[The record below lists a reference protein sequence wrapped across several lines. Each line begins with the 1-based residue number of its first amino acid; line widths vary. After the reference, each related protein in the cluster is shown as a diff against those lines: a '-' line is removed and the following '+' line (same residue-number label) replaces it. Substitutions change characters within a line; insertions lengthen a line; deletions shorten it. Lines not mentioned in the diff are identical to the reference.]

1 MLNFEYK
8 GISQGKYVEGEIEA
22 LNNAE
27 AAHKLKDKK
36 VIITKLKETKK
47 KKVVTKKEKT
57 SFSFGTGIKPQEIL
71 IFCKQFATM
80 LRAGLPVLNTL
91 DMLEGQTSR
100 PPMKKVISTIK
111 KDLESGNALSK
122 CFEKHT
128 KIFDTVVVNL
138 IKAGEASGK
147 LDTFLQK
154 IVTNLEKREK
164 IKSQIKSALF
174 YPGVLFSVAILVTVF
189 MLMNVVPTFV
199 NMYEGM
205 GMADDL
211 PTPTAVI
218 MSMSEF
224 VRSSGGFFL
233 LVFIISF
240 VFGFKFLIKKNY
252 EVRKNWHRIMMK
264 LPIFGN
270 LIRKSILAKVSL
282 VLGNLNQ
289 AGVDLIESIDI
300 AKSVTDN
307 VIVVEALERIKKG
320 VFSGETLADLFNKE
334 KIFPP
339 TFSQLISV
347 GEQTG
352 SLDEMFGSV
361 ALYYE
366 EEFDVAVANL
376 ASLIEPIMIVFM
388 GITIG
393 GLMLAMYAPIFNVG
407 AIIGWLLVI
416 LGLIKI
422 IDLFEDNLHNNK
434 NIKTLMRI

>member
-8 GISQGKYVEGEIEA
+8 GIALGKYVEGEIEA

-47 KKVVTKKEKT
+47 KKEVSKKEKT

-122 CFEKHT
+122 CFEKHS

-233 LVFIISF
+233 LMFIISF

-270 LIRKSILAKVSL
+270 LIQKSILAKVSL

-320 VFSGETLADLFNKE
+320 VFSGETLTDLFNKE

-407 AIIGWLLVI
+407 AIIG
-416 LGLIKI
+416 
-422 IDLFEDNLHNNK
+422 
-434 NIKTLMRI
+434 

>member
-8 GISQGKYVEGEIEA
+8 GISYGKYVEGEIEA

-27 AAHKLKDKK
+27 AAHKLKEQK

-47 KKVVTKKEKT
+47 KKPVVKKDKK
-57 SFSFGTGIKPQEIL
+57 SFSFGTGIKAQEIL

-91 DMLEGQTSR
+91 EMLDGQTKK
-100 PPMKKVISTIK
+100 PGMKNVIQTIK

-122 CFEKHT
+122 CFEKHP
-128 KIFDTVVVNL
+128 KVFDTVVVNL

-154 IVTNLEKREK
+154 IVVSLEKREK

-205 GMADDL
+205 GMGDDL

-224 VRSSGGFFL
+224 IRSSGGFFL
-233 LVFIISF
+233 LVFLILF
-240 VFGFKFLIKKNY
+240 VVGFKFLINKNY
-252 EVRKNWHRIMMK
+252 NIKKTWHQALLKM
-264 LPIFGN
+264 PVFGN
-270 LIRKSILAKVSL
+270 LINKSILAKVSL

-307 VIVVEALERIKKG
+307 VVVIESLENIKKG
-320 VFSGETLADLFNKE
+320 VFSGETLTDLFHKE

-361 ALYYE
+361 AIYYE
-366 EEFDVAVANL
+366 EEFDVAVGNL
-376 ASLIEPIMIVFM
+376 SSLIEPIMIVFM

-407 AIIGWLLVI
+407 AII
-416 LGLIKI
+416 
-422 IDLFEDNLHNNK
+422 N
-434 NIKTLMRI
+434 

>member
-8 GISQGKYVEGEIEA
+8 GISYGKYVEGEIEA

-27 AAHKLKDKK
+27 AAHKLKEQK

-47 KKVVTKKEKT
+47 KKTVVKKEKK
-57 SFSFGTGIKPQEIL
+57 SFSFGTGIKAQEIL

-91 DMLEGQTSR
+91 EMLEGQTTR
-100 PPMKKVISTIK
+100 PPMKKVIQTIK

-122 CFEKHT
+122 CFEKHP

-154 IVTNLEKREK
+154 IVVSLEKREK

-205 GMADDL
+205 GMGDNL

-224 VRSSGGFFL
+224 VRSSGGLFL
-233 LVFIISF
+233 LIFIILF
-240 VFGFKFLIKKNY
+240 VVGFKYLMTKNY
-252 EVRKNWHRIMMK
+252 NVKKAWHKTMLK
-264 LPIFGN
+264 LPVFGN
-270 LIRKSILAKVSL
+270 LINKSILAKVSL

-307 VIVVEALERIKKG
+307 VVVIESLENIKKG
-320 VFSGETLADLFNKE
+320 VFSGETLTDLFKKE
-334 KIFPP
+334 KVFPS

-352 SLDEMFGSV
+352 SLDDMFGSV
-361 ALYYE
+361 ATYYE
-366 EEFDVAVANL
+366 EEFDVAVGNL
-376 ASLIEPIMIVFM
+376 SSLIEPIMIVFM

-407 AIIGWLLVI
+407 AII
-416 LGLIKI
+416 
-422 IDLFEDNLHNNK
+422 N
-434 NIKTLMRI
+434 

>member
-8 GISQGKYVEGEIEA
+8 GISLGKYVEGEIEA

-27 AAHKLKDKK
+27 AAHKLKEKK
-36 VIITKLKETKK
+36 VIITKLKEAKK
-47 KKVVTKKEKT
+47 KKVVSKKEKT

-91 DMLEGQTSR
+91 EMLEGQTSR
-100 PPMKKVISTIK
+100 PPMKKVIGTIK

-154 IVTNLEKREK
+154 IVINLEKREK

-174 YPGVLFSVAILVTVF
+174 YPGVLFSVAVLVTVF

-240 VFGFKFLIKKNY
+240 VVGFKFLIKKNY
-252 EVRKNWHRIMMK
+252 EVRKNWHRVTLK

-270 LIRKSILAKVSL
+270 LIQKSILAKVSL

-307 VIVVEALERIKKG
+307 VIVVEALENIKKG
-320 VFSGETLADLFNKE
+320 VFSGETLTDLFNKE

-361 ALYYE
+361 AIYYE

-407 AIIGWLLVI
+407 AIIG
-416 LGLIKI
+416 
-422 IDLFEDNLHNNK
+422 
-434 NIKTLMRI
+434 

>member
-8 GISQGKYVEGEIEA
+8 GISYGKYVEGEIEA

-27 AAHKLKDKK
+27 AAHKLKEQK

-47 KKVVTKKEKT
+47 KKTVVKKDKK
-57 SFSFGTGIKPQEIL
+57 SFSFGTGIKAQEIL

-91 DMLEGQTSR
+91 EMLDGQTKR
-100 PPMKKVISTIK
+100 PGMKNVIQTIK

-122 CFEKHT
+122 CFEKHP
-128 KIFDTVVVNL
+128 KVFDTVVVNL

-154 IVTNLEKREK
+154 IVVSLEKREK

-205 GMADDL
+205 GMGDDL

-224 VRSSGGFFL
+224 IRSSGGFFL
-233 LVFIISF
+233 LIFLILF
-240 VFGFKFLIKKNY
+240 VVGFKFLINKNY
-252 EVRKNWHRIMMK
+252 NIKKTWHQALLKM
-264 LPIFGN
+264 PVFGN
-270 LIRKSILAKVSL
+270 LINKSILAKVSL

-307 VIVVEALERIKKG
+307 VVVIEALENIKKG
-320 VFSGETLADLFNKE
+320 VFSGETLTDLFHKE

-361 ALYYE
+361 AIYYE
-366 EEFDVAVANL
+366 EEFDVAVGNL
-376 ASLIEPIMIVFM
+376 SSLIEPIMIVFM

-407 AIIGWLLVI
+407 AII
-416 LGLIKI
+416 
-422 IDLFEDNLHNNK
+422 N
-434 NIKTLMRI
+434 

>member
-8 GISQGKYVEGEIEA
+8 GIALGKYVEGEIEA

-27 AAHKLKDKK
+27 AAHKLKEKK
-36 VIITKLKETKK
+36 VIITKLKEAKK

-57 SFSFGTGIKPQEIL
+57 SITFGTGIKPQEIL

-91 DMLEGQTSR
+91 EMLEGQTSR
-100 PPMKKVISTIK
+100 PPMKKVIATIK

-154 IVTNLEKREK
+154 IVINLEKREK

-174 YPGVLFSVAILVTVF
+174 YPGVLFSVAILVTIF

-205 GMADDL
+205 GMSDQL

-218 MSMSEF
+218 MAMSEF
-224 VRSSGGFFL
+224 VRSAGGFYL
-233 LVFIISF
+233 LVSIISF
-240 VFGFKFLIKKNY
+240 VFGFKYLVSKNY
-252 EVRKNWHRIMMK
+252 EVRKNWHRVTLK

-270 LIRKSILAKVSL
+270 LIQKSILAKVSL

-307 VIVVEALERIKKG
+307 VIVVEALENIKKG
-320 VFSGETLADLFNKE
+320 VFSGESLTDLFNKE

-352 SLDEMFGSV
+352 SLDEMFNSI
-361 ALYYE
+361 AMYYE

-407 AIIGWLLVI
+407 AIIG
-416 LGLIKI
+416 
-422 IDLFEDNLHNNK
+422 
-434 NIKTLMRI
+434 

>member
-1 MLNFEYK
+1 MLNFQYK

-27 AAHKLKDKK
+27 AAHKLKEKK
-36 VIITKLKETKK
+36 VIITKLKEAKK

-57 SFSFGTGIKPQEIL
+57 SFTFGTGVKAQEIL

-80 LRAGLPVLNTL
+80 MRAGLPVLNTL
-91 DMLEGQTSR
+91 EMLEGQTKR
-100 PPMKKVISTIK
+100 PPMKKIIQTIK
-111 KDLESGNALSK
+111 KDLESGNSLAK
-122 CFEKHT
+122 CFEKHP

-138 IKAGEASGK
+138 VKAGEASGK

-154 IVTNLEKREK
+154 IVINLEKREK

-174 YPGVLFSVAILVTVF
+174 YPAVLFSVAILVTVF

-199 NMYEGM
+199 NMYEQM
-205 GMADDL
+205 GAKEL

-224 VRSSGGFFL
+224 VRSAGGLFL
-233 LVFIISF
+233 LIFIILF
-240 VFGFKFLIKKNY
+240 VVGFKYLMSKNY
-252 EVRKNWHRIMMK
+252 NVKKTWHQIMLK

-270 LIRKSILAKVSL
+270 LINKSILAKVSL

-307 VIVVEALERIKKG
+307 VIVIEALENIKKG
-320 VFSGETLADLFNKE
+320 VFSGETLTDLFNKE
-334 KIFPP
+334 KIFPA

-352 SLDEMFGSV
+352 SLDEMFGSI
-361 ALYYE
+361 AIYYE

-407 AIIGWLLVI
+407 AIIG
-416 LGLIKI
+416 
-422 IDLFEDNLHNNK
+422 
-434 NIKTLMRI
+434 

>member
-1 MLNFEYK
+1 MLNFQYK
-8 GISQGKYVEGEIEA
+8 GISQGKYVEGEIDA

-27 AAHKLKDKK
+27 AAHKLKEKK
-36 VIITKLKETKK
+36 VIITKLQEAKK

-57 SFSFGTGIKPQEIL
+57 SFTFGTGVKAQEIL

-80 LRAGLPVLNTL
+80 MRAGLPVLNTL
-91 DMLEGQTSR
+91 EMLEGQTKR
-100 PPMKKVISTIK
+100 PPMKKIIQTIK
-111 KDLESGNALSK
+111 KDLESGNSLAK
-122 CFEKHT
+122 CFEKHP

-154 IVTNLEKREK
+154 IVINLEKREK

-174 YPGVLFSVAILVTVF
+174 YPAVLFSVAIMVTVF

-199 NMYEGM
+199 NMYESM
-205 GMADDL
+205 GMKDDL

-224 VRSSGGFFL
+224 VRSSGGLFL
-233 LVFIISF
+233 LIFIILS
-240 VFGFKFLIKKNY
+240 VVGFKYLMSKNY
-252 EVRKNWHRIMMK
+252 IVKKTWHQIMLK

-270 LIRKSILAKVSL
+270 LINKSILAKVSL

-307 VIVVEALERIKKG
+307 VIVIEALENIKKG
-320 VFSGETLADLFNKE
+320 VFSGETLTDLFNKE
-334 KIFPP
+334 KIFPA

-352 SLDEMFGSV
+352 SLDEMFGSI
-361 ALYYE
+361 AIYYE

-407 AIIGWLLVI
+407 AIIG
-416 LGLIKI
+416 
-422 IDLFEDNLHNNK
+422 
-434 NIKTLMRI
+434 

>member
-27 AAHKLKDKK
+27 AAHKLKEKK
-36 VIITKLKETKK
+36 VIITKLKEAKK

-57 SFSFGTGIKPQEIL
+57 SFSFGTGIKAQEIL

-91 DMLEGQTSR
+91 EMLDGQTKR
-100 PPMKKVISTIK
+100 PPMKKVIQTIK

-122 CFEKHT
+122 CFDKHP

-154 IVTNLEKREK
+154 IVLNLEKREK

-174 YPGVLFSVAILVTVF
+174 YPGILFSVAMMVTVF

-199 NMYEGM
+199 DMYENMGM
-205 GMADDL
+205 GDDL

-224 VRSSGGFFL
+224 VRSSGGLFL
-233 LVFIISF
+233 LIFIILF
-240 VFGFKFLIKKNY
+240 IVGFKYLISKNY
-252 EVRKNWHRIMMK
+252 NVKKAWHQTMLK

-270 LIRKSILAKVSL
+270 LINKSILAKVSL

-307 VIVVEALERIKKG
+307 VIVIEALENIKKG
-320 VFSGETLADLFNKE
+320 VFSGETLTDLFNKE
-334 KIFPP
+334 KIFPA
-339 TFSQLISV
+339 TFTQLISV

-361 ALYYE
+361 AIYYE

-407 AIIGWLLVI
+407 AIIG
-416 LGLIKI
+416 
-422 IDLFEDNLHNNK
+422 
-434 NIKTLMRI
+434 

>member
-1 MLNFEYK
+1 MLNLEYK

-27 AAHKLKDKK
+27 AAHKLKDQK
-36 VIITKLKETKK
+36 VIITKLKEAKK
-47 KKVVTKKEKT
+47 KKLVSKKEKT
-57 SFSFGTGIKPQEIL
+57 SFSFGTGIKAQEIL

-91 DMLEGQTSR
+91 EMLEGQTTR
-100 PPMKKVISTIK
+100 PPMKKVIQTIK

-122 CFEKHT
+122 CFEKHP

-154 IVTNLEKREK
+154 IVISLEKREK

-199 NMYEGM
+199 NMYENMGM
-205 GMADDL
+205 GDDL

-224 VRSSGGFFL
+224 VRSSGGLFL
-233 LVFIISF
+233 LIFIILF
-240 VFGFKFLIKKNY
+240 VVGFKYLISKNY
-252 EVRKNWHRIMMK
+252 GVKKAWHQIMLK
-264 LPIFGN
+264 LPVFGN
-270 LIRKSILAKVSL
+270 LINKSILAKVSL

-307 VIVVEALERIKKG
+307 VIVIEALENIKKG
-320 VFSGETLADLFNKE
+320 VFSGETLTDLFNKE

-361 ALYYE
+361 AIYYE

-407 AIIGWLLVI
+407 AIIG
-416 LGLIKI
+416 
-422 IDLFEDNLHNNK
+422 
-434 NIKTLMRI
+434 

>member
-8 GISQGKYVEGEIEA
+8 GISLGKYVEGEIEA

-27 AAHKLKDKK
+27 AAHKLKEKK
-36 VIITKLKETKK
+36 VIITRLKEAKK
-47 KKVVTKKEKT
+47 KKVVTKKKKT
-57 SFSFGTGIKPQEIL
+57 SITFGTGIKPQEIL

-91 DMLEGQTSR
+91 EMLEGQTSR
-100 PPMKKVISTIK
+100 PPMKKVIATIK

-154 IVTNLEKREK
+154 IVINLEKREK

-174 YPGVLFSVAILVTVF
+174 YPGVLFSVAILVTIF

-218 MSMSEF
+218 MAMSEF

-252 EVRKNWHRIMMK
+252 EVRKNWHRVTLK

-270 LIRKSILAKVSL
+270 LIQKSILAKVSL

-307 VIVVEALERIKKG
+307 VIVVEALENIKKG
-320 VFSGETLADLFNKE
+320 VFSGESLTDLFNKE

-352 SLDEMFGSV
+352 SLDEMFNSI
-361 ALYYE
+361 AIYYE

-407 AIIGWLLVI
+407 AIIG
-416 LGLIKI
+416 
-422 IDLFEDNLHNNK
+422 
-434 NIKTLMRI
+434 

>member
-27 AAHKLKDKK
+27 AAHKLKEQK
-36 VIITKLKETKK
+36 VIITKLKEAKK

-91 DMLEGQTSR
+91 EMLDGQTKR
-100 PPMKKVISTIK
+100 PPMKKVIQTIK

-122 CFEKHT
+122 CFDKHP

-154 IVTNLEKREK
+154 IVLNLEKREK

-174 YPGVLFSVAILVTVF
+174 YPGVLFSVAMLVTVF

-199 NMYEGM
+199 DMYENMGM
-205 GMADDL
+205 GDKL

-224 VRSSGGFFL
+224 VRSAGGLYL
-233 LVFIISF
+233 LIFIILF
-240 VFGFKFLIKKNY
+240 IVGFKYLISKNY
-252 EVRKNWHRIMMK
+252 NVKKAWHQIVLK

-270 LIRKSILAKVSL
+270 LINKSILAKVSL

-307 VIVVEALERIKKG
+307 VVVIEALENIKKG
-320 VFSGETLADLFNKE
+320 VFSGETLTDLFNKE
-334 KIFPP
+334 KIFPA

-361 ALYYE
+361 AIYYE

-407 AIIGWLLVI
+407 AVIG
-416 LGLIKI
+416 
-422 IDLFEDNLHNNK
+422 
-434 NIKTLMRI
+434 

>member
-27 AAHKLKDKK
+27 AAHKLKEKK
-36 VIITKLKETKK
+36 VIITKLKEAKK
-47 KKVVTKKEKT
+47 KKLVTRKKKT

-91 DMLEGQTSR
+91 EMLDGQTKR
-100 PPMKKVISTIK
+100 PPMKKVIQTIK

-122 CFEKHT
+122 CFDKHP

-154 IVTNLEKREK
+154 IVLNLEKREK

-174 YPGVLFSVAILVTVF
+174 YPAILFSVAMLVTVF

-199 NMYEGM
+199 DMYENMGM
-205 GMADDL
+205 GDDL

-224 VRSSGGFFL
+224 VRSSGGLFL
-233 LVFIISF
+233 LIFIILF
-240 VFGFKFLIKKNY
+240 IVGFKYLISKNY
-252 EVRKNWHRIMMK
+252 NVKKVWHQTMLK

-270 LIRKSILAKVSL
+270 LINKSILAKVSL

-307 VIVVEALERIKKG
+307 VVVIEALENIKKG
-320 VFSGETLADLFNKE
+320 VFSGETLTDLFNKE
-334 KIFPP
+334 KIFPA

-361 ALYYE
+361 AIYYE

-407 AIIGWLLVI
+407 AIIG
-416 LGLIKI
+416 
-422 IDLFEDNLHNNK
+422 
-434 NIKTLMRI
+434 

>member
-8 GISQGKYVEGEIEA
+8 GIALGKYVEGEIEA

-47 KKVVTKKEKT
+47 KKEVSKKEKT

-122 CFEKHT
+122 CFEKHS

-233 LVFIISF
+233 LMFIISF
-240 VFGFKFLIKKNY
+240 VIGFKFLIKKNY

-270 LIRKSILAKVSL
+270 LIQKSILAKVSL

-320 VFSGETLADLFNKE
+320 VFSGETLTDLFNKE

-407 AIIGWLLVI
+407 AIIG
-416 LGLIKI
+416 
-422 IDLFEDNLHNNK
+422 
-434 NIKTLMRI
+434 

>member
-27 AAHKLKDKK
+27 AAHKLKDQK
-36 VIITKLKETKK
+36 VIITKLKEAKK

-91 DMLEGQTSR
+91 EMLEGQTKR
-100 PPMKKVISTIK
+100 PPMKKVIQTIK

-122 CFEKHT
+122 CFDKHP

-154 IVTNLEKREK
+154 IVVNLEKREK

-174 YPGVLFSVAILVTVF
+174 YPGILFSVAMMVTVF

-199 NMYEGM
+199 DMYENMGM
-205 GMADDL
+205 GDDL

-224 VRSSGGFFL
+224 VRSSGGLFL
-233 LVFIISF
+233 LIFIILF
-240 VFGFKFLIKKNY
+240 VVGFKYLISKNY
-252 EVRKNWHRIMMK
+252 NVKKAWHQTILK

-270 LIRKSILAKVSL
+270 LINKSILAKVSL

-307 VIVVEALERIKKG
+307 VIVIEALENIKKG
-320 VFSGETLADLFNKE
+320 VFSGETLTDLFNKE
-334 KIFPP
+334 KIFPA

-361 ALYYE
+361 AIYYE

-407 AIIGWLLVI
+407 AVIG
-416 LGLIKI
+416 
-422 IDLFEDNLHNNK
+422 
-434 NIKTLMRI
+434 

>member
-8 GISQGKYVEGEIEA
+8 GISLGKYVEGEIEA

-27 AAHKLKDKK
+27 AAHKLKEKK
-36 VIITKLKETKK
+36 VIITKLKEAKK
-47 KKVVTKKEKT
+47 KKAVTKKEKT
-57 SFSFGTGIKPQEIL
+57 SISFGTGIKPQEIL

-91 DMLEGQTSR
+91 EMLEGQTSR
-100 PPMKKVISTIK
+100 PPMKKVIGTIK

-154 IVTNLEKREK
+154 IVINLEKREK

-174 YPGVLFSVAILVTVF
+174 YPGVLFSVAVLVTVF

-240 VFGFKFLIKKNY
+240 VVGFKFLIKKNY
-252 EVRKNWHRIMMK
+252 EIRKNWHRVTLK

-270 LIRKSILAKVSL
+270 LIQKSILAKVSL

-307 VIVVEALERIKKG
+307 VIVVEALENIKKG
-320 VFSGETLADLFNKE
+320 VYSGESLTDLFNKE

-352 SLDEMFGSV
+352 SLDEMFTSI
-361 ALYYE
+361 AIYYE

-407 AIIGWLLVI
+407 AIIG
-416 LGLIKI
+416 
-422 IDLFEDNLHNNK
+422 
-434 NIKTLMRI
+434 